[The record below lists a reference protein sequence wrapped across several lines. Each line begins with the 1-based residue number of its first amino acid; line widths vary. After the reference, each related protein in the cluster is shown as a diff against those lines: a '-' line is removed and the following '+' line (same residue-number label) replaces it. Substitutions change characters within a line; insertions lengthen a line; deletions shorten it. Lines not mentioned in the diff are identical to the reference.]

1 MNQKYYVELPP
12 RLIVARAIQ
21 CSLDAGG
28 TSAAIYANTDAEVAD
43 LHALLR
49 THSPSKTDQDA
60 SGSPRY
66 SGEVDGRPWR
76 VVISY

>member
-1 MNQKYYVELPP
+1 MNQKHYVELPAHMT
-12 RLIVARAIQ
+12 VARAIK

-28 TSAAIYANTDAEVAD
+28 TSACLYADTDAELAD
-43 LHALLR
+43 FHALLR
-49 THSPSKTDQDA
+49 THSPNKTDQNA